1 MHPTHNDMP
10 EDHQPY
16 RDPLQAPEG
25 YFAEFN
31 GRLAER
37 LPVQKSRSRIWAIT
51 AAAAM
56 VAVPAV
62 YWGLRTPQQP
72 VQPLATVGD
81 SMMALPS
88 DIRLDDETLAAYIE
102 QGEGT
107 VVAPAA
113 VTQSQ
118 PAAIPVSNASILSE
132 EDLLRAG
139 LLRAEEF
146 ETFDPML

>member
-1 MHPTHNDMP
+1 MHPNKNDMP

-25 YFAEFN
+25 YFAQFN

-37 LPVQKSRSRIWAIT
+37 LPVQKSRSRIWAIA

-56 VAVPAV
+56 MAVPVV
-62 YWGLRTPQQP
+62 YWGLRMPQQSI
-72 VQPLATVGD
+72 QQLAKAGD
-81 SMMALPS
+81 SIMVLPS
-88 DIRLDDETLAAYIE
+88 DIRLDDETLAAYIQ
-102 QGEGT
+102 QGQGT
-107 VVAPAA
+107 TIAPAA
-113 VTQSQ
+113 ATQGQ
-118 PAAIPVSNASILSE
+118 PAAMPVSNASILSE